1 MLPYSACRELTSGSE
16 SPHTL
21 SLPRSSVAQVDN
33 LNTSQ
38 LNLGVWSGDIK
49 LRNLRLKKDAL
60 DKLNLPIDVM
70 EGYLGELT
78 IKIAWQVSPLHARP
92 W

>member
-1 MLPYSACRELTSGSE
+1 MIQQRADCSRSFDDAH
-16 SPHTL
+16 SPL
-21 SLPRSSVAQVDN
+21 VQPQSSPPSHINSQVDN

-60 DKLNLPIDVM
+60 DKLNLPIDVT

-78 IKIAWQVSPLHARP
+78 IKIAW
-92 W
+92 

>member
-1 MLPYSACRELTSGSE
+1 MMLRIL
-16 SPHTL
+16 PHQIRST
-21 SLPRSSVAQVDN
+21 SLPGSFPLQVDN

-78 IKIAWQVSPLHARP
+78 IKIAW
-92 W
+92 